1 MDQRK
6 VLERIL
12 SVKFRIL
19 MVMAVIVLGAMFVAC
34 GSGTPKS
41 TATPS
46 TSSTAD
52 AHPDPEP
59 RVREIL
65 GKLNSGDIDGFYNSL
80 SAHRRSQI
88 TLDQFETALQT
99 VRNLVGVV
107 PKLEIQTIT
116 AKRVGGDKAEI
127 DATLNVVLTSG
138 ALPVTDTAKMVWE
151 NDDWQLD
158 DHFLEQALGVLG
170 LAGVTDGTATPAR

>member
-1 MDQRK
+1 MSVSFRIFGVK
-6 VLERIL
+6 LRIL
-12 SVKFRIL
+12 AVLAIVL
-19 MVMAVIVLGAMFVAC
+19 LGVMAVVAC
-34 GSGTPKS
+34 GSGTPK
-41 TATPS
+41 TTP
-46 TSSTAD
+46 TPAPSSSGD
-52 AHPDPEP
+52 PHPDPEP

-65 GKLNSGDIDGFYNSL
+65 GKLNNGDIPGFYNSL

-88 TLDQFETALQT
+88 TLAQFETALQT
-99 VRNLVGVV
+99 VRNLVGIV

-116 AKRVGGDKAEI
+116 AKRVGGDRAEI

-151 NDDWQLD
+151 NNDWQLD

-170 LAGVTDGTATPAR
+170 LGGATNSRTPAP